1 MYYIKLAGGTVYD
14 PSNGV
19 DGQRKDIWVAAG
31 QVVEAPETT
40 SADSVRTIDADG
52 MVVMPGGV
60 DMHCH
65 IAGPKVNAGRKMQ
78 PEQYAGQ
85 EVEKRDLDR
94 TVFHSGAMGSVPTIF
109 TTGYKYIGLGYTTC
123 FDAAISPMACLLY
136 TSPSPRDQRGSRM
149 PSSA

>member
-1 MYYIKLAGGTVYD
+1 MNGLTKENDTLDHVCSLESTQLDYIKLAGGTVYD

-31 QVVEAPETT
+31 QVIEAPETT

-85 EVEKRDLDR
+85 EVENANW
-94 TVFHSGAMGSVPTIF
+94 TGPFF
-109 TTGYKYIGLGYTTC
+109 T
-123 FDAAISPMACLLY
+123 AA
-136 TSPSPRDQRGSRM
+136 Q
-149 PSSA
+149 

>member
-1 MYYIKLAGGTVYD
+1 MILLDYIKLAGGTVYD

-85 EVEKRDLDR
+85 EVEKREMPRFRQWRRDMFI
-94 TVFHSGAMGSVPTIF
+94 TNS
-109 TTGYKYIGLGYTTC
+109 TT
-123 FDAAISPMACLLY
+123 SQ
-136 TSPSPRDQRGSRM
+136 TSILVSTR
-149 PSSA
+149 